1 MEGLEAAVWLSS
13 PALGGGSGASHLEVA
28 MSVASR
34 SGRRGPGVHA
44 AGTAL
49 DLGFVPVTLEDFDIV
64 LGGDAVPAAD
74 PLIDALC
81 DPQVQSSMRS
91 LGGYHISRPSHL
103 RPRRGAAPPAPQHRL
118 AELVTSIDP
127 ELVSA
132 AFGMR
137 PEGRHPCGLGILGF
151 LGSIRSFH
159 AQADPSACPC

>member
-1 MEGLEAAVWLSS
+1 MEGLEAAVWLAS
-13 PALGGGSGASHLEVA
+13 PARGGGSGASHLGVA
-28 MSVASR
+28 MGVASR

-103 RPRRGAAPPAPQHRL
+103 WPRRRAAPPAPQHPPGC
-118 AELVTSIDP
+118 ACHQY
-127 ELVSA
+127 
-132 AFGMR
+132 R
-137 PEGRHPCGLGILGF
+137 PRP
-151 LGSIRSFH
+151 R
-159 AQADPSACPC
+159 ACR